1 MFILIARLYKAEREA
16 GGQLVSA
23 GDPKQLG
30 PGLRS
35 SEEIQVS
42 HCLCAATQSV
52 FFSDFDYISLL
63 MFIVL
68 TVEENLKHSFLEV

>member
-1 MFILIARLYKAEREA
+1 MCFILIAGIYKAEREA

-42 HCLCAATQSV
+42 HCSCAATQSV
-52 FFSDFDYISLL
+52 FFKTFGKGD
-63 MFIVL
+63 
-68 TVEENLKHSFLEV
+68 

>member
-1 MFILIARLYKAEREA
+1 MCFILIAGIYKAEREA
-16 GGQLVSA
+16 GGLVSA

-42 HCLCAATQSV
+42 HGLCAATQSV
-52 FFSDFDYISLL
+52 F
-63 MFIVL
+63 
-68 TVEENLKHSFLEV
+68 LKNFR